1 MKRLLAPLAL
11 LLTASAHAQVSDY
24 VAFEQAGKPAPA
36 ASGATPTLPAG
47 NVVTLFSNRADWF
60 AGTNVAVLETFEAG
74 LTPPGE
80 LRSCNEPVSVTSN
93 DDCFEPGDL
102 VGGFQLQLGE
112 DGPRDPQGKG
122 GGEFV
127 VLGDGFIGQSS
138 AVIGPNSFD
147 DFTDIVFTS
156 GDANAVGF
164 DAYSGAEGGGLN
176 EGVAAAV
183 LVRIYDT
190 SGNLVDALSYPTSD
204 FNIPVFVGFISPVA
218 IGHVEVEGAGGS
230 GELID
235 GLAFGPAGAEIVP
248 VPASGGLALWLLAAL
263 LAVGGMVYLGRR

>member
-1 MKRLLAPLAL
+1 MKYALAPLAL
-11 LLTASAHAQVSDY
+11 LLAASAHAQVSDY

-36 ASGATPTLPAG
+36 ASGVTPTLPAG
-47 NVVTLFSNRADWF
+47 NVVTVFADRGAWF
-60 AGTNVAVLETFEAG
+60 AATNVAVLEAFEGG
-74 LTPPGE
+74 LTAPGGLE
-80 LRSCNEPVSVTSN
+80 ACDEPVSATSN

-138 AVIGPNSFD
+138 AVIGPNSFS
-147 DFTDIVFTS
+147 DFTDIVFTG
-156 GDANAVGF
+156 GDVNAVAF
-164 DAYSGAEGGGLN
+164 DTYSGAGGDSLQGSQ
-176 EGVAAAV
+176 GV
-183 LVRIYDT
+183 LVRVYDT
-190 SGNLVDALSYPTSD
+190 SGSLLDALSFETVD
-204 FNIPVFVGFISPVA
+204 FNVPAFVGFLSPVA

-248 VPASGGLALWLLAAL
+248 VPASGDLALWLLAAL